1 MLNRKLLP
9 TLILII
15 TIILTQNIVN
25 INAIT
30 YDEETGL
37 VEAYVLMEAETGRV
51 LREQNGYTEVPIG
64 TMCKL
69 MTVLLVA
76 EAIEAGEL
84 SVDKMVVTSSH
95 ANSMNGA
102 QIWLMPGEQMSVSDL
117 LKGVIIGNANDAT
130 VALAEVVGHSEENF
144 TANMNTRAFELGMKN
159 TGFYNSSGFGTE
171 EQYSTAYDMALLC
184 RELSKHEFLYE
195 YMTCWRDFVR
205 GEDTELVNENKLVK
219 GYDGI
224 IGFKAGHSEES
235 GNCVAIGAERN
246 NSTYIVVAL
255 GYKDKDERF
264 NVAKTLIATGFSNYQ
279 VTNPSFSNEHLM
291 PIKVK
296 GGVDS
301 AVMIEARE
309 LSSLVVSKGNV
320 EKITSVIF
328 VPNYVTAPIK
338 KGQSIGVVGFYIDD
352 VLLYET
358 DLITSNEVEEMTIG
372 KAFKKICTNLL
383 K

>member
-1 MLNRKLLP
+1 MLNRNLLSIT
-9 TLILII
+9 TLIII
-15 TIILTQNIVN
+15 VFLTQNIVK

-30 YDEETGL
+30 YNEDPELTQ
-37 VEAYVLMEAETGRV
+37 AYVLMEAETGRV

-69 MTVLLVA
+69 MTILLVA
-76 EAIEAGEL
+76 EAIDAGEL
-84 SVDKMVVTSSH
+84 SIDKMVVTSSH

-117 LKGVIIGNANDAT
+117 LKGVIIGNANDAA
-130 VALAEVVGHSEENF
+130 VALAEEIAHSEENF

-159 TGFYNSSGFGTE
+159 TGFYNSTGYGVE

-184 RELSKHEFLYE
+184 RELTKFKFLYE

-219 GYDGI
+219 GYNGI
-224 IGFKAGHSEES
+224 IGFKAGHSKEA
-235 GNCVAIGAERN
+235 GNCIAIGAERN
-246 NSTYIVVAL
+246 NNTYIVVAL
-255 GYKDKDERF
+255 GYQDKDERF
-264 NVAKTLIATGFSNYQ
+264 SEAKSLMSIGFSNYQ

-291 PIKVK
+291 PIKVVR
-296 GGVDS
+296 GVDN
-301 AVMIEARE
+301 AVMIEAKE
-309 LSSLVVSKGNV
+309 LSSLVVSKGNA
-320 EKITSVIF
+320 EDITSVIF
-328 VPNYVTAPIK
+328 VPNYITAPVK
-338 KGQSIGVVGFYIDD
+338 KGQAIGVVGFYIDD

-358 DLITSNEVEEMTIG
+358 ELITSNDIEKMTMHR
-372 KAFKKICTNLL
+372 AFKNICANIL